1 MQTVMNHAPTDVSYK
16 NVNFSAQ
23 KQPLNRLL
31 KSFNLEKID
40 RQRGCK

>member
-16 NVNFSAQ
+16 NVNFLAQ